1 MKLIFLERF
10 SLLHCVCVCVCE
22 NEWWRGERRKK
33 MSEGGLQDKDNEH
46 FSCIS
51 LNTHERC
58 KEEYRTIYIYICVC
72 GFFFFFA
79 SPKQYAVS

>member
-10 SLLHCVCVCVCE
+10 SFTWCVCE

-58 KEEYRTIYIYICVC
+58 KEEYRTIYIYVCVW
-72 GFFFFFA
+72 FFFFA